1 MIDFRYHLV
10 SVVAVLFA
18 LAAGIVLGTTTLS
31 GPVLDGLN
39 HSTKALTRSNADLA
53 GQVHALDAARAGD
66 AQFLA
71 SVAPLA
77 AAGRLAGQSVAVIC
91 APGVPAAERAGVV
104 TLLQDAGAFIQTD
117 IRLTPGW
124 LDPARDPLLA
134 SLAGR
139 LAGTKLPPGSGAA
152 QAGDQLAPL
161 LVHRPGV
168 PSAAA
173 GPAGSGLTDS
183 LSAYQEAG
191 LLTVAG
197 GGTTSATLA
206 VLITPATVTGGGAGP
221 AATDLLQFAAAL
233 AGRAAA
239 AVLVGPSGAATGSG
253 VLAGASAVPGAPPVV
268 TGDDTARGQL
278 SVVLQLYR
286 ALGH

>member
-18 LAAGIVLGTTTLS
+18 LAAGIVLGTTVLS

-53 GQVHALDAARAGD
+53 GQVDALDAARAGD

-152 QAGDQLAPL
+152 QAGDQLASL
-161 LVHRPGV
+161 LVHRPGAS
-168 PSAAA
+168 SAAA
-173 GPAGSGLTDS
+173 GSGLSDS

-197 GGTTSATLA
+197 GGTSSATLA
-206 VLITPATVTGGGAGP
+206 VLIAPATVTGGGAGP
-221 AATDLLQFAAAL
+221 AAADLLQFAAAL